1 MTSCVFDGGTVAET
15 AFMISFVGIA
25 LCVVIEWFAQ
35 ERDFPRIAYWPA
47 KGAIAA
53 GLFFILTAVVPLAIS
68 TSIGSIHLFDLRSS
82 SLVLQALLA
91 TLLLQ
96 AGVYAWHRTVH
107 GVPWLWR
114 KFHKVHHAPARVDTW
129 GSLYFHPVD
138 VALAIVIQGAGP
150 AFLIRFDP
158 EALGIAGAV
167 GLFLSVFQHT
177 NVRTPHWLGYIVTRP
192 ESHCIHHEKG
202 VRGYNYADM
211 AIFDMLFGTFRNP
224 RTWQG
229 VAGL

>member
-1 MTSCVFDGGTVAET
+1 MAQT
-15 AFMISFVGIA
+15 AFIISFAGIA
-25 LCVVIEWFAQ
+25 LCVILERFAQ
-35 ERDFPRIAYWPA
+35 AREFPRIAWWPA

-53 GLFFILTAVVPLAIS
+53 GLFFILTVIVPVAIS
-68 TSIGSIHLFDLRSS
+68 TAIGSIHLIDLRSS
-82 SLVLQALLA
+82 NLLLQAALA

-114 KFHKVHHAPARVDTW
+114 KFHRVHHSPTRVDTW

-138 VALAIVIQGAGP
+138 VVLAIVIQGAGP
-150 AFLIRFDP
+150 AFLVHFDSGP
-158 EALGIAGAV
+158 LGIAGAI

-177 NVRTPHWLGYIVTRP
+177 NVSTPHWLGYIVTRP
-192 ESHCIHHEKG
+192 EAHCIHHEKG
-202 VRGYNYADM
+202 VRGYNYADL

-224 RTWQG
+224 RSWQG